1 MLSLSCMLQ
10 LFGYTSAVLSIVMII
25 PYILD
30 ILRLETKPERGSW
43 FIWTILGFIA
53 FFSQLAKGATD
64 SLWLTAG
71 QTAAVLIIFLL
82 SLKFGYGGLGKRDI
96 RALIGAVVGLILW
109 YLTREASYALIF
121 VILVD
126 SIGTS
131 LTLIK
136 SYKDPDSETL
146 ITWIMSGTSGIF
158 GMLAVGSLNL
168 VLLAYPLYLV
178 LANYVIVGA
187 ILLGRKRIVN
197 TITKGAN

>member
-1 MLSLSCMLQ
+1 MLQ

-25 PYILD
+25 PYVRD

-43 FIWTILGFIA
+43 FIWMVLGFIA

-71 QTAAVLIIFLL
+71 QTLAVLIIFVL
-82 SLKFGYGGLGKRDI
+82 SLKFGYGGLGKRDVQG
-96 RALIGAVVGLILW
+96 LVGAAFGLMLW

-126 SIGTS
+126 SIGS
-131 LTLIK
+131 FLTIIK
-136 SYKDPDSETL
+136 SYKDPASETL
-146 ITWIMSGTSGIF
+146 ITWLMSGTSAIF

-168 VLLAYPLYLV
+168 ILLAYPLYLV
-178 LANYVIVGA
+178 VANYVIVGA
-187 ILLGRKRIVN
+187 ILLGRMRNKT
-197 TITKGAN
+197 TITKNAN